1 VQDVALKNV
10 EMRDPSTTHGA
21 VITHFCVARRQG
33 VKNEL
38 PIKEL
43 RRYKT
48 PSINHIPAELIK
60 AGGRTIHSELHK
72 LIHSIWNNKE
82 LPEQWKDSIIV
93 SVYKKGSKTDCSNCR
108 GI

>member
-1 VQDVALKNV
+1 LNV
-10 EMRDPSTTHGA
+10 HGVNDIRQTEIHTTQPLLPKLSA
-21 VITHFCVARRQG
+21 F
-33 VKNEL
+33 KNEL

-43 RRYKT
+43 RRHKT
-48 PSINHIPAELIK
+48 PGINHIPAEVIK

-72 LIHSIWNNKE
+72 VIHSIWNNKE

-93 SVYKKGSKTDCSNCR
+93 SVYKKGSKTDCSNYR